1 MLQPSPTSPSR
12 RSPTPVLDRSRTP
25 NVHAS
30 SGHAA
35 QFHALGFWIL
45 ALTFGAQHAEEIGA
59 TLELVQN
66 LLCLEDQMRTRGA
79 RALRTSSNHHARAR
93 AHHPLHAEVLA
104 APTTLHLRFQRRGLS
119 RHRHI
124 DSACARRIDTLVTCI
139 YLSKIQRGGLP
150 HRRQRLRCINTL
162 VACIYLSTIQRG
174 GLPHRRHTDVLT
186 TTAMSSYVV
195 FPAAAN
201 STSLPSAPGQE
212 FQVATCPTSPIASD
226 ANDILNH
233 SFFLPRSLHMIFT
246 CDIYIPLLLTPPSCV
261 YRFLWERT
269 VSIIL
274 YTFNFP
280 FLIYSLYLSGGPIP
294 WSK

>member
-1 MLQPSPTSPSR
+1 MPGGSDEDER
-12 RSPTPVLDRSRTP
+12 RSRTEDERQ
-25 NVHAS
+25 S
-30 SGHAA
+30 S
-35 QFHALGFWIL
+35 
-45 ALTFGAQHAEEIGA
+45 
-59 TLELVQN
+59 
-66 LLCLEDQMRTRGA
+66 RTRSRSPPAARGGA
-79 RALRTSSNHHARAR
+79 RSSYDTTSTFPA
-93 AHHPLHAEVLA
+93 
-104 APTTLHLRFQRRGLS
+104 S
-119 RHRHI
+119 RVITPGHRHI
-124 DSACARRIDTLVTCI
+124 DSACSRRIYTLVTCI

-150 HRRQRLRCINTL
+150 HRRQRLRRINTL

-269 VSIIL
+269 VSIIFTHL
-274 YTFNFP
+274 ISP
-280 FLIYSLYLSGGPIP
+280 FLFTPFIYLEGLYHGQSEPEVDLYLSTLPVRVHTHTYTYIYIFL
-294 WSK
+294 SRLEICE